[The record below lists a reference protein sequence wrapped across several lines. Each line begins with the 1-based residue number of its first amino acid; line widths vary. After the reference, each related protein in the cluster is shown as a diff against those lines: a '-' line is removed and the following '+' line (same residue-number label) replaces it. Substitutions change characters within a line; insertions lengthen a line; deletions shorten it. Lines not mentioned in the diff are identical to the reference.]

1 MDTLTTSPVE
11 VRSCKAEDFDA
22 ILPLLHQLYPD
33 KTFDLALL
41 QCAYGRLLVS
51 DQWVFLCAVR
61 DQRIIG
67 FGSLTIKTNLLWCGA
82 MIGYVSDMVV
92 DGEYRGRRIG
102 TRILDGLISWARG
115 RDCHR
120 IELNASLERKG
131 AHAFYEHRGFKRGA
145 YFYSKLL

>member
-1 MDTLTTSPVE
+1 MDTLATSVVE
-11 VRSCKAEDFDA
+11 IRKCKAEDFDV

-51 DQWVFLCAVR
+51 EQWVFLCAVR
-61 DQRIIG
+61 DQLVIG
-67 FGSLTIKTNLLWCGA
+67 FGSLTIKTNLLWCGTL
-82 MIGYVSDMVV
+82 IGYVNDMVV

-102 TRILDGLISWARG
+102 TQILDGLISWARERG
-115 RDCHR
+115 CNR
-120 IELNASLERKG
+120 IELNASFERKA
-131 AHAFYEHRGFKRGA
+131 AHAFYEHRGFKCGA